1 MLILLPGPVR
11 GIYFY
16 LYLILDIYSR
26 DIVGWEVWTL
36 ESAEHAS
43 QLIRRAVMAQS
54 ITRQDVPLVLHSDNG
69 SPMKGA
75 AMLETLYQL
84 GITPSRSRPRVSND
98 NAYAESIFRTC
109 KYRPNYP
116 LSGFADLT
124 QARTWVLGF
133 VRWYNHEHRHSGLN
147 FLTPHQRHSGVAQ
160 DILQKRHELYE
171 QAKANHP
178 ARWSGETRDW
188 SIESEVWLNPE
199 RVSREQT
206 EAKVTS

>member
-84 GITPSRSRPRVSND
+84 GITPSRSRPGLAMTILIRSPFSAPANTVQVIQSGDSRRLMMPEHGSKSLSIGTTSTITIAVSN
-98 NAYAESIFRTC
+98 S
-109 KYRPNYP
+109 
-116 LSGFADLT
+116 
-124 QARTWVLGF
+124 
-133 VRWYNHEHRHSGLN
+133 
-147 FLTPHQRHSGVAQ
+147 
-160 DILQKRHELYE
+160 
-171 QAKANHP
+171 
-178 ARWSGETRDW
+178 
-188 SIESEVWLNPE
+188 
-199 RVSREQT
+199 
-206 EAKVTS
+206 